1 MPCAGNPRTAAGDT
15 TTESQT
21 TADIRLRSQPAAEPR
36 IYRPDRTPPPDPPDS
51 LTEIEAKYPERRV
64 RLAVVPEH
72 VVHPVLLGGWWLLK
86 PQSQGGPDE
95 VAR

>member
-36 IYRPDRTPPPDPPDS
+36 IYQIGRHRPTHLTLS
-51 LTEIEAKYPERRV
+51 LRS
-64 RLAVVPEH
+64 RLSIRSVEFA
-72 VVHPVLLGGWWLLK
+72 
-86 PQSQGGPDE
+86 
-95 VAR
+95 